1 MANKAPAP
9 NKAPIPTA
17 PVTIGTAPAELLRVE
32 EEAAGPPPTDA
43 VGVATPEVNGAS
55 ETLEAPE
62 KAGAPELAVGEA
74 EDVELGFRTLF
85 VVRTNDSQ

>member
-1 MANKAPAP
+1 MG
-9 NKAPIPTA
+9 I
-17 PVTIGTAPAELLRVE
+17 APAELLRVE
-32 EEAAGPPPTDA
+32 EEAAGPPPTAA

-74 EDVELGFRTLF
+74 EDVELGFKTLS
-85 VVRTNDSQ
+85 VVSINNSQQRKGGTLTCQ